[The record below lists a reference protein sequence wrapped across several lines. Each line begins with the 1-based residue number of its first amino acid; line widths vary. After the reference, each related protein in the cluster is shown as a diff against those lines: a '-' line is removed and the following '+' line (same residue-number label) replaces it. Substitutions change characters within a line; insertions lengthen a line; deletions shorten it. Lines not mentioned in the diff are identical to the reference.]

1 MYTNWQQREFIPREV
16 AANYIRYDGVR
27 ARPTRAIGT
36 RIAISFVIAAVFFS
50 PFMSLRYDAGLGIDA
65 GHVFAT
71 IAVLALIAFPMRR
84 TSLSASDFF
93 LLAFVFYCLA
103 ETALQ
108 SFNLPSPVNGSSDL
122 FRSSSLR
129 WVAQLAMLIV
139 SVASYYVVRAI
150 SANTNARVTRTIA
163 SSIFVLCCLGFLQE
177 GLYVAGVSIG
187 VVNVQSGVVSV
198 PVIRIG
204 QLAVLRMSS
213 LAGEP
218 KTFAAVL
225 LPALFMCVAYLLQ
238 KARSR
243 MRRLCVFTA
252 ALCVP
257 CLLATL
263 STGGFYA
270 LGLSLLP
277 CAVVLRRHLRP
288 LDHRVLAALF
298 VILGATVIIAPVL
311 NYNWLVTL
319 FHERV
324 TDRVDAI
331 DYPEASTLAFLRD
344 HPERAVIGVGYG
356 NIGLYA
362 HEYLVV
368 ENTNPYLRNNVLP
381 LASWGLRLL
390 AETGVVGVLL
400 FLGFQLALITEA
412 RRRMRR
418 CLPSAELVPLLAAAV
433 CIICIQ
439 PFNFSNLQW
448 PVLGALSGYASRKQ
462 QTPAIQGPRLQKE
475 LGF

>member
-1 MYTNWQQREFIPREV
+1 
-16 AANYIRYDGVR
+16 
-27 ARPTRAIGT
+27 
-36 RIAISFVIAAVFFS
+36 
-50 PFMSLRYDAGLGIDA
+50 
-65 GHVFAT
+65 
-71 IAVLALIAFPMRR
+71 
-84 TSLSASDFF
+84 
-93 LLAFVFYCLA
+93 
-103 ETALQ
+103 
-108 SFNLPSPVNGSSDL
+108 
-122 FRSSSLR
+122 
-129 WVAQLAMLIV
+129 
-139 SVASYYVVRAI
+139 
-150 SANTNARVTRTIA
+150 
-163 SSIFVLCCLGFLQE
+163 
-177 GLYVAGVSIG
+177 
-187 VVNVQSGVVSV
+187 
-198 PVIRIG
+198 
-204 QLAVLRMSS
+204 
-213 LAGEP
+213 
-218 KTFAAVL
+218 
-225 LPALFMCVAYLLQ
+225 
-238 KARSR
+238 
-243 MRRLCVFTA
+243 
-252 ALCVP
+252 
-257 CLLATL
+257 
-263 STGGFYA
+263 
-270 LGLSLLP
+270 
-277 CAVVLRRHLRP
+277 
-288 LDHRVLAALF
+288 LF

-368 ENTNPYLRNNVLP
+368 ENTNPYLRNNALP